1 MRKPGLSTPVTDRS
15 CHHALIALTVSL
27 GQLLSSRLS
36 GHPPP
41 RSSRLDCPYDSGQL
55 IGDRYGARR
64 LMSELIQSHRWPVRP
79 QAIRTSERAPLTS

>member
-1 MRKPGLSTPVTDRS
+1 LSTPVTDRS

-55 IGDRYGARR
+55 IGDRYGDDVECPPAHERVD
-64 LMSELIQSHRWPVRP
+64 PVP
-79 QAIRTSERAPLTS
+79 